1 MWVLSNFLAFQ
12 DEVELMT
19 AVRDWSRVCTAFEVL
34 GVDQKEEEVFWL
46 VLAAITNLGVL
57 TTKIGKYFN
66 SLLYLILIKLTV
78 LNEISFYR
86 RRLWVFF

>member
-1 MWVLSNFLAFQ
+1 
-12 DEVELMT
+12 MT

-66 SLLYLILIKLTV
+66 SLLYLNDLLILIKLTV
-78 LNEISFYR
+78 LDEISFYR

>member
-1 MWVLSNFLAFQ
+1 
-12 DEVELMT
+12 MT

-66 SLLYLILIKLTV
+66 SLLYLTRPTVQLCQAPSIK
-78 LNEISFYR
+78 
-86 RRLWVFF
+86 